1 MLRAT
6 NTGMTAVIDPR
17 GRVVAVTDPFSEAV
31 LRTQVQGYEGLT
43 PFVRVGDGLAVGL
56 ALLLAAAGFGMARRT
71 R

>member
-1 MLRAT
+1 
-6 NTGMTAVIDPR
+6 
-17 GRVVAVTDPFSEAV
+17 
-31 LRTQVQGYEGLT
+31 VQGYEGLT